1 MYFSVK
7 QSRMNS
13 LFIWFVWLTF
23 LKVEVGVL
31 NQRIVKTLGICD
43 LPVGISWVFLK
54 YIVYSVNALL
64 CNNSYR
70 AVCVDKIK

>member
-7 QSRMNS
+7 QSRMDS

-43 LPVGISWVFLK
+43 LPVGISDVYCVFSECL
-54 YIVYSVNALL
+54 AL
-64 CNNSYR
+64 
-70 AVCVDKIK
+70 